1 MLRKEEILERTNN
14 GLNVFKHSPVNGVSG
29 VISLILYM
37 NEMCLWGVLQ
47 AIKGLILMKIGTMF

>member
-37 NEMCLWGVLQ
+37 KTKRLHVIYISTGKTEY
-47 AIKGLILMKIGTMF
+47 TT